1 LGFYFDEG
9 MKKMKQLF
17 ILLAV
22 LTSIWACSGPK
33 GIVKVEKPDE
43 KTEADSMEYGVETFD
58 SKFETWYTT
67 YKSPAMYRSK
77 EYYQNWNRK
86 YVEAWNYK
94 STQQGKNSFF
104 EPIVGYNP
112 NEDYGF
118 DANHKLFYYF
128 QYVENVL
135 KIEIMPGGPKVV
147 PN

>member
-1 LGFYFDEG
+1 

-17 ILLAV
+17 VFLAGLLF
-22 LTSIWACSGPK
+22 IWACSTPK
-33 GIVKVEKPDE
+33 GIVKVEKSEPKAE
-43 KTEADSMEYGVETFD
+43 VDSIEYGVETFD
-58 SKFETWYTT
+58 SKFETWYAMQ
-67 YKSPAMYRSK
+67 KSPAMYRTK
-77 EYYQNWNRK
+77 QYYENWNRQ

-94 STQQGKNSFF
+94 STQMGKNSFF

-135 KIEIMPGGPKVV
+135 HIKIMSGGPKVV